1 MVAKKVYKTFPTLA
15 ELQALPQIALVDQVT
30 PAQTLGAGTG
40 TVLVIGETEK
50 GEFTPTQIFSDSDLV
65 SRYGG
70 FGWPTSDGK
79 YSGVVARKSGG
90 SELWNG
96 NLHIWRTGLSF
107 AALVIGRVD
116 NSAGVVQLRRLAA
129 KKGGLGPFDL
139 AANDTVTWRRNDAV
153 NVVATFLANKA
164 AINATGGTFPTLF
177 VGGETLLL
185 KVDGNVLPPIVF
197 TDQEQSEAECIDRIN
212 LVAALTIAFDNGGEI
227 SLRSVIEGSSGTIE
241 ILGGTAA
248 ATLGF
253 VTVPVVDVWTWV
265 AVNAQVGDY
274 TARIAMYVDGVLTN
288 FDAEFTSAD
297 AVEANLRNGLLAAF
311 QALDPAPPGI
321 TFSTQ
326 GVAGFK
332 ATGDANVVFTGS
344 VFDEVSPADVSIT
357 HTTTGLVTFDAG
369 DGNVANIDD
378 VQVAEAAAIFD
389 ALAGIGSYVDSKG
402 YLWVTE
408 NATPGSGK
416 LQAFAG
422 VYASLGFDNVK
433 AEANAGAEVTI
444 PAGVRVK
451 DGTTGTVWI
460 TLQDVVTTK
469 LGGPFDA
476 KVRPFDDNDTALGS
490 APSGVTT
497 IVDVNLPDAFAV
509 TNSAAIARL
518 SVGALDIRYKEAMD
532 RSLGKNGAAAGANII
547 VSARSSA
554 NIGAFLRDNAT
565 AATAAGLACRKAI
578 YGPPIGTT
586 RTTAKGDVGVGVGK
600 VGRDDRLTYCFPGH
614 KALIPEILE
623 VGVTGG
629 EGFNDLGIV
638 QRHSDGI
645 MAMIRSKIPPERSA
659 GEAQK
664 YTNVGALNM
673 IVGLEDAYDPEA
685 GGVDLVDADYI
696 DFQAKGIAALRY
708 SKPNGWEIESDVSS
722 VDPSS
727 DGGRRDNNRRYFAD
741 FMIDTAY
748 AVAAPYKDRL
758 NTPRERQSLE
768 DQLNGFLD
776 TLQAPG
782 QPEQS
787 RIESYLVQYDSS
799 PDQTAAGIPIFK
811 VRARMYGLMKA
822 IVLLIETGPN
832 VQISQ
837 TE

>member
-1 MVAKKVYKTFPTLA
+1 MVAKKVYTTFPTLA

-50 GEFTPTQIFSDSDLV
+50 GEFTPTQIFSDSDYT
-65 SRYGG
+65 SQYGG
-70 FGWPTSDGK
+70 FGWSTSEGK

-96 NLHIWRTGLSF
+96 NLHIWKTGLSF

-116 NSAGVVQLRRLAA
+116 NSAGSVQFRRLAA

-139 AANDTVTWRRNDAV
+139 AANDAVTWRRNDAV
-153 NVVATFLANKA
+153 NVIGTFLANKGV
-164 AINATGGTFPTLF
+164 INGTGGTFPTLF
-177 VGGETLLL
+177 TGGETLLL
-185 KVDGNVLPPIVF
+185 EVDGNVIPPIVF
-197 TDQEQSEAECIDRIN
+197 TDQEQSEAECIARIN
-212 LVAALTIAFDNGGEI
+212 LVAALTIAYDNGGQI
-227 SLRSVIEGSSGTIE
+227 SLRSVIEGTSGLIK

-253 VTVPVVDVWTWV
+253 VTVAVADVWDWV

-274 TARIAMYVDGVLTN
+274 TLRIAMYVDGVLTN
-288 FDAEFTSAD
+288 FDAEYTSAD

-311 QALDPAPPGI
+311 AALDPAPPDI
-321 TFSTQ
+321 TIAAE
-326 GVAGFK
+326 GVAGIK
-332 ATGDANVVFTGS
+332 ATGALNTIFTAS
-344 VFDEVSPADVSIT
+344 VFLEVTAADISIT
-357 HTTTGLVTFDAG
+357 HTTTGKVTEDAG

-378 VQVAEAAAIFD
+378 VQVAEAASIFE
-389 ALAGIGSYVDSKG
+389 ALAGVGSYVDTKG

-408 NATPGSGK
+408 NATPGTGK
-416 LQAFAG
+416 LQAVAG
-422 VYASLGFDNVK
+422 VYETLGFDGVK
-433 AEANAGAEVTI
+433 SEAAVGAEVI
-444 PAGVRVK
+444 LPAGTRVK
-451 DGTTGTVWI
+451 DTGVGTVWI
-460 TLQDVVTTK
+460 TLQDIPTDTG
-469 LGGPFDA
+469 GGPFEA
-476 KVRPFDDNDTALGS
+476 KVRPWVDNDSALGS
-490 APSGVTT
+490 AASGVDT
-497 IVDVNLPDAFAV
+497 ILDTNLPDAFAV
-509 TNSAAIARL
+509 TNSGAIARL
-518 SVGALDIRYKEAMD
+518 SPGALDIRYKDALE
-532 RSLGKNGAAAGANII
+532 RSLGKNGAGAAANIV

-554 NIGAFLRDNAT
+554 NIGAFLRDNAI
-565 AATAAGLACRKAI
+565 AATAAGLTCRKAI
-578 YGPPIGTT
+578 YGPPLGTT
-586 RTTAKGDVGVGVGK
+586 RTTAKGDTGVGVGK
-600 VGRDDRLTYCFPGH
+600 VGRNDRLTYCFPGH
-614 KALIPEILE
+614 KTLIPEVLE
-623 VGVTGG
+623 VGVAGG
-629 EGFNDLGIV
+629 QGFTVDGVI

-664 YTNVGALNM
+664 YTNVGSLNM
-673 IVGLEDAYDPEA
+673 IIGLENAYDPNV
-685 GGVDLVDADYI
+685 GGIDLVDADYI
-696 DFQAKGIAALRY
+696 DFQAKGIAALRF
-708 SKPNGWEIESDVSS
+708 SKPNGWEIESDVTS
-722 VDPSS
+722 VDPTS
-727 DGGRRDNNRRYFAD
+727 DKARSDNNRRYFAD
-741 FMIDTAY
+741 FMIDTTY
-748 AVAAPYKDRL
+748 VVAAPYKDRL

-787 RIESYLVQYDSS
+787 RIESYLVQYDSN

-832 VQISQ
+832 VQIAQ